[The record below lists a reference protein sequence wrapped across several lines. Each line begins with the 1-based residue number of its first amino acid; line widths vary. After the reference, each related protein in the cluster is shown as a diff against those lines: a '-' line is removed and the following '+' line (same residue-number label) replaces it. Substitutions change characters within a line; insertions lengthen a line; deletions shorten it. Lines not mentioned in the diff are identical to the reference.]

1 MKPIQKWFLKKTR
14 IVQGHYIYSLA
25 ESLAIAVIDAQVALV
40 GVANIKY
47 KVPVYAG
54 SKLVAKAEVKKSK
67 DNKFIVWVKITEKNV
82 EVFRGKFI
90 LVSLEKI

>member
-1 MKPIQKWFLKKTR
+1 
-14 IVQGHYIYSLA
+14 
-25 ESLAIAVIDAQVALV
+25 
-40 GVANIKY
+40 VANIKY